1 LALGAGRSSGQAALL
16 VLLPRPTG
24 ARIVAADLGAGANE
38 RSDGP
43 MVVVMM
49 AVVVMATAASVIMNV
64 VVMGLRCVAGVLR
77 LGAHR
82 LRPSLLGIPAI

>member
-1 LALGAGRSSGQAALL
+1 
-16 VLLPRPTG
+16 
-24 ARIVAADLGAGANE
+24 
-38 RSDGP
+38 

-64 VVMGLRCVAGVLR
+64 VVMGLRCVAGGLR